1 MAKKRLFIFTPL
13 IRENFNVALT
23 SVKSNKLRS
32 ILTIIMIAIGITS
45 LVGILTSTEVLR
57 SYVTDTFGKMGA
69 NTFYIQSTYSDLTQG
84 GARRRVL
91 NPRYISYQQTQQF
104 IENYEVPSLTTVYTN
119 AGRGQIVKYGSEQTN
134 PEISLMAVDE
144 KYVEFNVGKIEKGR
158 DLNYRDIESASAVC
172 VVGSNVVKAL
182 FKNNI
187 DPIGEVVLIRGHRYT
202 IIGTIESLGQT
213 FGGSLDGMVLVPI
226 TYAKASLLSDNAN
239 YTIGII
245 PDNPAQYEYAVNEA
259 ERLFRSVRRLSPID
273 ITDFRVRQSGS
284 VMEELNSMLRVIQLA
299 AAVIGFI
306 TLLGAAI
313 GLMNIMLV
321 AVKERT
327 REIGTRKALGATSK
341 LIKQQFLIESIVIGQ
356 LGGVFGIIF
365 GIIVGNAI
373 AIAMKIP
380 PVIPWLWMFVA
391 VLVCLGVSMI
401 SGYLPA
407 KRASNLDPIEALR
420 YE

>member
-1 MAKKRLFIFTPL
+1 MAKKRLLIFTPL

-32 ILTIIMIAIGITS
+32 ILTIVMIAIGITS

-84 GARRRVL
+84 GTRRRAL
-91 NPRYISYQQTQQF
+91 NPRHISYQQAKQF
-104 IENYEVPSLTTVYTN
+104 VENYDVPSLKTVYAN
-119 AGRGQIVKYGSEQTN
+119 AGRGQVVKWGSNQTN
-134 PEISLMAVDE
+134 PDVSLMAVDE
-144 KYVEFNVGKIEKGR
+144 NYVDFNTAKIGKGR

-172 VVGSNVVKAL
+172 LLGSNIVRSL
-182 FKNNI
+182 FKEA
-187 DPIGEVVLIRGHRYT
+187 DPVGEVVLIKGQRYSVV
-202 IIGTIESLGQT
+202 GTIESMGQT
-213 FGGSLDGMVLVPI
+213 FGGSLDGMVLIPV

-245 PDNPAQYEYAVNEA
+245 PEDLSRHEYAVNEA
-259 ERLFRSVRRLSPID
+259 ERLFRAVRRLTPID
-273 ITDFRVRQSGS
+273 VTDFRVRQSGS
-284 VMEELNSMLRVIQLA
+284 IMEELNSMLGVIRIA
-299 AAVIGFI
+299 AAVIGLI
-306 TLLGAAI
+306 TLLGAAV

-365 GIIVGNAI
+365 GIIVGNVI
-373 AIAMKIP
+373 AIMMKIP

-391 VLVCLGVSMI
+391 VLVCLAVSMI

-407 KRASNLDPIEALR
+407 KRASDLDPIEALR